1 MPITEEMLDS
11 PYLAFW
17 IINSYALYQMNVFSL
32 INTLI
37 YSTVIIILSFI
48 LASPMNGPNER
59 NMPDYILDIRPNWQI
74 LRERYNLH

>member
-1 MPITEEMLDS
+1 MQITEEMFDS

-17 IINSYALYQMNVFSL
+17 LINTYALYQMNMFNL
-32 INTLI
+32 INALI
-37 YSTVIIILSFI
+37 YSTIIVVLSFI
-48 LASPMNGPNER
+48 LASPMNAPNDR